1 MSGSMPTFAADAATG
16 APRRPAR
23 VVTVPADDQH
33 WVFDLVSPVVTRR
46 RAALSRHHDLLGQAA
61 VALQRMNALWI
72 GRQEPGPRD
81 PRAAASWD
89 QAQRAFEAARG
100 STIFG
105 QLDRFLVAGRPGDGD
120 GTPVRCAVLFLQWER
135 SYPHEW
141 AEAGTWTWSHWT
153 TKELLLRRFA
163 GTGVPAAAEP
173 AMTELVRAA
182 VTGPY
187 RCKDWRYAAV
197 ARRID
202 GARVRRAVDPLLDA
216 DDQLTRLRARFLR
229 YLLDDPEV
237 VVRRGTWRRW
247 CEENRGLPAESLRGR
262 GAG

>member
-1 MSGSMPTFAADAATG
+1 VANLPS
-16 APRRPAR
+16 
-23 VVTVPADDQH
+23 DDQH
-33 WVFDLVSPVVTRR
+33 WVFDLVSPVTMRR
-46 RAALSRHHDLLGQAA
+46 GAALSRHHDLLREAA
-61 VALQRMNALWI
+61 VALQRMNGLWI
-72 GRQEPGPRD
+72 GGRPPTPGD
-81 PRAAASWD
+81 PRVAASWD
-89 QAQRAFEAARG
+89 EAQRAFEAARG

-105 QLDRFLVAGRPGDGD
+105 QLDRFLAGRTGDRD
-120 GTPVRCAVLFLQWER
+120 GTPVRCAVLFLRWER

-141 AEAGTWTWSHWT
+141 TEASTWTWSHWT

-163 GTGVPAAAEP
+163 GTGVPAAAER
-173 AMTELVRAA
+173 AMTGLVSAA

-202 GARVRRAVDPLLDA
+202 GARIRRAVDPLLDA

-237 VVRRGTWRRW
+237 AVRRGTWRRW
-247 CEENRGLPAESLRGR
+247 CDGNRGLTAGSLRGR